1 MILTNRRRCFMKLV
15 RLGCYLTIVIGSF
28 GFPLKAVRAQ
38 AQESWRLAKDKDQIQ
53 VYTRNI
59 PGSRSS
65 ELKVECTMQG
75 TQTQL
80 VALLSDIANYKN
92 VIYKTKSARLIRRVS
107 ETELLYHVVTA
118 VPWPVSDRD
127 MGVQLT
133 FAQNPDSKVLEVKGV
148 GVPNL
153 VAAQPNTVRIADW
166 LAIWTVRPITKQ
178 QMQVTYTCR
187 LDPGGDIPAWL
198 DNVAAASSAYQSFVL
213 IRNSLSLPRY
223 QGKTFAFLSK

>member
-1 MILTNRRRCFMKLV
+1 MKLF
-15 RLGCYLTIVIGSF
+15 RLGCYLAVVIGSVA
-28 GFPLKAVRAQ
+28 FPLKAARAQ
-38 AQESWRLAKDKDQIQ
+38 AQEGWRLAKDKDQIQ

-65 ELKVECTMQG
+65 ELRVDCIMPG
-75 TQTQL
+75 TQSQL

-92 VIYKTKSARLIRRVS
+92 VIYKTKSARLIKRVS
-107 ETELLYHVVTA
+107 ETELFYHVVTA

-133 FAQNPDSKVLEVKGV
+133 FAHDPASKMLEVKGV
-148 GVPNL
+148 GIPNL

-166 LAIWTVRPITKQ
+166 LAIWHVRPIAKQ
-178 QMQVTYTCR
+178 RMQITYTCR

-223 QGKTFAFLSK
+223 QGKNFAFLND

>member
-1 MILTNRRRCFMKLV
+1 MKLS
-15 RLGCYLTIVIGSF
+15 RLGGYLILAISSF
-28 GFPLKAVRAQ
+28 VFPLKAARAQ
-38 AQESWRLAKDKDQIQ
+38 AQEGWRLAKDKDQIQ

-65 ELKVECTMQG
+65 ELRVDCIMPG

-92 VIYKTKSARLIRRVS
+92 VIYKTKSARLIKRVS

-133 FAQNPDSKVLEVKGV
+133 FAHDPVSKMLEVKGV

-166 LAIWTVRPITKQ
+166 LALWHVRPIAKQ
-178 QMQVTYTCR
+178 RMQVIYTCR

-223 QGKTFAFLSK
+223 QGKNFAFLNN

>member
-1 MILTNRRRCFMKLV
+1 MRSFQ
-15 RLGCYLTIVIGSF
+15 LGCFWALLISSVGFGIGS
-28 GFPLKAVRAQ
+28 VQAQ
-38 AQESWRLAKDKDQIQ
+38 AQEAWKLAKDKDQIQ

-65 ELKVECTMQG
+65 ELRVECAMDG
-75 TQTQL
+75 TQSQL

-92 VIYKTKSARLIRRVS
+92 VIYKTKSAKLIRRVS
-107 ETELLYHVVTA
+107 ETELLYHVVTS

-133 FAQNPDSKVLEVKGV
+133 FAQDPASKILQVRGV
-148 GVPNL
+148 GVPDL

-166 LAIWTVRPITKQ
+166 LAIWQVRPVTKQ
-178 QMQVTYTCR
+178 RMHVTYTCR

-198 DNVAAASSAYQSFVL
+198 DNIAAATSAYQSFVL

-223 QGKTFAFLSK
+223 QGKSFAFLSQ

>member
-1 MILTNRRRCFMKLV
+1 MKLF
-15 RLGCYLTIVIGSF
+15 RLGCYLTLVIGSF

-59 PGSRSS
+59 PGSRST
-65 ELKVECTMQG
+65 ELKVECTMAG
-75 TQTQL
+75 TQSQL

-107 ETELLYHVVTA
+107 ETELLYYVVTS

-127 MGVQLT
+127 MSVQLT
-133 FAQNPDSKVLEVKGV
+133 FAQDPASKVLEVKGV

-166 LAIWTVRPITKQ
+166 LAIWNVRPINKQ
-178 QMQVTYTCR
+178 RMQVTYTCR

-223 QGKTFAFLSK
+223 QGKTFAFLSN

>member
-1 MILTNRRRCFMKLV
+1 MRLFQSGCFWVL
-15 RLGCYLTIVIGSF
+15 LIISF
-28 GFPLKAVRAQ
+28 GLGVGSVQAQ
-38 AQESWRLAKDKDQIQ
+38 AQEAWKLAKDKDQIQ

-65 ELKVECTMQG
+65 ELRVECAMEG
-75 TQTQL
+75 TQSQL

-127 MGVQLT
+127 MGVKLT
-133 FAQNPDSKVLEVKGV
+133 FTQDPATKILHVKGV
-148 GVPNL
+148 GMPDL
-153 VAAQPNTVRIADW
+153 VATQPNTVRIADW
-166 LAIWTVRPITKQ
+166 LAIWQVRPVTKQ
-178 QMQVTYTCR
+178 RMQVTYTCR
-187 LDPGGDIPAWL
+187 LDPGGDIPSWL
-198 DNVAAASSAYQSFVL
+198 DNVAAATSAYQSFLL

-223 QGKTFAFLSK
+223 QNKSFAFLSQ

>member
-1 MILTNRRRCFMKLV
+1 MKLF
-15 RLGCYLTIVIGSF
+15 RLGGYLILAISSF
-28 GFPLKAVRAQ
+28 VFPLKAARAQ
-38 AQESWRLAKDKDQIQ
+38 AQEGWRLAKDKDQIQ

-65 ELKVECTMQG
+65 ELRVDCIMPG

-92 VIYKTKSARLIRRVS
+92 VIYKTKSARLIKRVS

-133 FAQNPDSKVLEVKGV
+133 FAHDPVSKMLEVKGV

-166 LAIWTVRPITKQ
+166 LALWHVRPIAKQ
-178 QMQVTYTCR
+178 RMQVIYTCR

-223 QGKTFAFLSK
+223 QGKNFAFLNN